1 VSTARPAL
9 SATDRT
15 VTGKKVAALRREG
28 RLPAVVYGHG
38 ISSRPVSLDL
48 HEFELLR
55 RKTGPNALIDLSV
68 GGKKATPVLIHG
80 VGVDPV
86 SRKPLHVDLFQVR
99 MSEELTVDVP
109 VVFTG
114 ESFAVAKLGG
124 TLTHGVESLKVK
136 ALPDQLPQSFSI
148 SIEGLADFDAKLH
161 VRDLEI
167 PAGVTLLTDP
177 GEVLA
182 HVLAPRVEEAA
193 AAAPTETAPGAAAG
207 VSAAGEAET
216 AGGSES
222 AEG

>member
-1 VSTARPAL
+1 
-9 SATDRT
+9 
-15 VTGKKVAALRREG
+15 
-28 RLPAVVYGHG
+28 
-38 ISSRPVSLDL
+38 
-48 HEFELLR
+48 
-55 RKTGPNALIDLSV
+55 
-68 GGKKATPVLIHG
+68 
-80 VGVDPV
+80 
-86 SRKPLHVDLFQVR
+86 
-99 MSEELTVDVP
+99 M
-109 VVFTG
+109 
-114 ESFAVAKLGG
+114 
-124 TLTHGVESLKVK
+124 K

-193 AAAPTETAPGAAAG
+193 AAAPTETAPGTAAG